1 MGFFSVRNNTEFRV
15 QRGNNLEIK
24 FSDDASVLPPPAPT
38 PTPTITLTPT
48 PIPQAQLSNFS
59 VTTTSGTILVN
70 WGDGL
75 SDTLSSGIPINHSY
89 ICPGSPAAPGFWN
102 NIQPCI

>member
-1 MGFFSVRNNTEFRV
+1 MFLN
-15 QRGNNLEIK
+15 Q
-24 FSDDASVLPPPAPT
+24 SVLQGIYASS
-38 PTPTITLTPT
+38 
-48 PIPQAQLSNFS
+48 AGGVKVQLSNFS

-75 SDTLSSGIPINHSY
+75 SDTVSSGVPVNHSFS
-89 ICPGSPAAPGFWN
+89 CPSAPAAPGFWN